1 MGGGEMAEALPLIY
15 DCDNTLGIP
24 DCDVDDGLTLLYLLG
39 SPGVKLLAV
48 TCSFGNSTQE
58 KVFHNTVR
66 LLREWG
72 REDILVLRGGA
83 NPANR
88 RSPAAEFLA
97 DAARRYPDRLAVLAT
112 GSLTNLLGAESYDPD
127 FFSRVAR
134 ISLMGGVTG
143 PLLVGG
149 RPMAELNC
157 SVDAQA
163 AHGVLTRGR
172 EVLIATAQN
181 CLDSFFPRE
190 EYMARL
196 ALSRAPLARYLE
208 RELAGWF
215 QWNRERWGLSGF
227 VNWDVLAAAQLLHPE
242 YFHWEAA
249 EITPTV
255 RSLGQGQLL
264 ADGAPRRAVL
274 PRIRD
279 RAAYAEHV
287 YSTILAARVRMP
299 GV

>member
-1 MGGGEMAEALPLIY
+1 MAEMLPLIY

-39 SPGVKLLAV
+39 SSGVKLLAV

-112 GSLTNLLGAESYDPD
+112 GSLTNLLGAESYDPE
-127 FFSRVAR
+127 FFSRVGR

-143 PLLVGG
+143 PLTVGG
-149 RPMAELNC
+149 IPMAELNF
-157 SVDAQA
+157 SVDAEA
-163 AHGVLTRGR
+163 ACAVLTRGR
-172 EVLIATAQN
+172 RVLVATAQN
-181 CLDSFFPRE
+181 CLASFFAQE
-190 EYMARL
+190 EYLGQL
-196 ALSRAPLARYLE
+196 ACNRAPLARYLE
-208 RELAGWF
+208 EVLTDWF
-215 QWNRERWGLSGF
+215 ALNRERWGLSGF
-227 VNWDVLAAAQLLHPE
+227 VNWDVMAAAQLLRPDLFELHR
-242 YFHWEAA
+242 A
-249 EITPTV
+249 EISPTV
-255 RSLGQGQLL
+255 QSLKKGMLYGG
-264 ADGAPRRAVL
+264 GAPCHITL
-274 PRIRD
+274 PQIRD
-279 RAAYAEHV
+279 RATYLHHV
-287 YSTILAARVRMP
+287 YQTILSAQVRLSDR
-299 GV
+299 

>member
-1 MGGGEMAEALPLIY
+1 MAEMLPLIY

-127 FFSRVAR
+127 FFGRVAR

-163 AHGVLTRGR
+163 AHGVLTRGWR
-172 EVLIATAQN
+172 GYTAEELAEMLRFAN
-181 CLDSFFPRE
+181 AAAAIVTTRRGALRVMPTRE
-190 EYMARL
+190 EID
-196 ALSRAPLARYLE
+196 ALLAR
-208 RELAGWF
+208 G
-215 QWNRERWGLSGF
+215 
-227 VNWDVLAAAQLLHPE
+227 
-242 YFHWEAA
+242 
-249 EITPTV
+249 
-255 RSLGQGQLL
+255 
-264 ADGAPRRAVL
+264 
-274 PRIRD
+274 
-279 RAAYAEHV
+279 
-287 YSTILAARVRMP
+287 
-299 GV
+299 

>member
-1 MGGGEMAEALPLIY
+1 MAEMLPLIY

-149 RPMAELNC
+149 RSMAELNC

-227 VNWDVLAAAQLLHPE
+227 VNWDVMAAAQLLRPDLFELHR
-242 YFHWEAA
+242 A
-249 EITPTV
+249 EISPTV
-255 RSLGQGQLL
+255 QSLKKGMLYGG
-264 ADGAPRRAVL
+264 GAPCHITL
-274 PRIRD
+274 PQIRD
-279 RAAYAEHV
+279 RATYLHHV
-287 YSTILAARVRMP
+287 YQTILSAQVRLSDR
-299 GV
+299 